1 VKYLGDQL
9 NIAEGESYWKIKKV
23 RYDQR
28 QVGGIR
34 SGLDGVGEI
43 SRLE

>member
-9 NIAEGESYWKIKKV
+9 NIAEGESYRKIKKV